1 MFRSILQL
9 NQQLS
14 GLLLEVPGLV
24 SRFERKAPDALARL
38 MAWIDRTEEML
49 SSHRLIEAADIA
61 GLKSRILA
69 PIFDDDRHGTL
80 RRRQQAVAV
89 GLIHDLQ
96 EALQQ
101 ALRPRALKIVQARDM
116 ARQLLQ
122 IVAQS
127 GAIKY
132 DPAIAFEETIERLW
146 VLCTQHDQLRPLAA
160 QLKVL
165 LPNDDIRLLLAEELD
180 PADFV
185 GG

>member
-1 MFRSILQL
+1 MFRSIFQL

-14 GLLLEVPGLV
+14 GLLLQVPELV
-24 SRFERKAPDALARL
+24 DLFERKSPHALTRL

-49 SSHRLIEAADIA
+49 SSHRLTEAADFA

-80 RRRQQAVAV
+80 RRRQLAIAI
-89 GLIHDLQ
+89 GLIHDFQ
-96 EALQQ
+96 DVLQQ
-101 ALRPRALKIVQARDM
+101 ALRPRALKIAQARET

-132 DPAIAFEETIERLW
+132 DPASAFEEMVERIWL
-146 VLCTQHDQLRPLAA
+146 LCTQHDQLKPLAA

-165 LPNDDIRLLLAEELD
+165 LPTDDIRILLAEELD